1 MKKVLAA
8 VLAFAMVVTGMYF
21 VKPEA
26 SEVKAATTVPADM
39 LDIKLQAIGGANKT
53 MRLITSVDSLDYKE
67 VGFIVNNGTDE
78 KKMSTTTVFEKIK
91 SSVEGET
98 YNFSPKLI
106 GSSSEYFATVKF
118 DVAYPDNTYTVQ
130 AYVITNDDQEIKGRE
145 IRSFQYN
152 DGTATTTV
160 NLLVE
165 GTLEQGVTA
174 TYGPNA
180 DGTGDEAAS
189 VTVLTTNDG
198 YTSVRVAL
206 EDGTTVDDLKSATRF
221 TFSDGSTAVYRNY
234 YTTHKNPADTTTC
247 TTAVADTSWYD
258 VDPNATSFII
268 ASSADLYGLASV
280 VNSKADMFQ
289 NDTVTLV
296 CDVVVNEGTA
306 VKYDSSSKTKGHW
319 VPDAGLNSY
328 QWTPIGFQYGDY
340 GALGWFDG
348 TFDGDNNEISGIY
361 LSATSGANGLFGF
374 VGKYA
379 QLKNFKLTNSFFTS
393 TAGGSDKNN
402 VAAITGSS
410 YGLLYENIYT
420 NAVVLANGGGVAAG
434 FAGYMATSGK
444 GTPQCFKNCWFDGE
458 VFVSK
463 GQAYSS
469 VFVGYLSGGAGTIKM
484 SNCMFSGHVA
494 GSNGAETVWTHTG
507 NYYGGLIGYASASD
521 KTITIDNCLILGKL
535 TVYQGMKGSIIGSLS
550 GNAGTLNHVYE
561 AATLSSPTL
570 TIKYD
575 NASHNTNT
583 VFGTESG
590 RVEIDT
596 LTDLSN
602 TQLLAKFPLLAG
614 ETECAWI
621 VDNTTGTPILKSFAT
636 WYYAQ

>member
-206 EDGTTVDDLKSATRF
+206 ADGTTVDDLKSATRF
-221 TFSDGSTAVYRNY
+221 TFSDGSTAVYRNL
-234 YTTHKNPADTTTC
+234 YTTHVPASGTTP
-247 TTAVADTSWYD
+247 VADTSWYD
-258 VDPNATSFII
+258 VNPEAEEFVIATG
-268 ASSADLYGLASV
+268 ADLYGFAAV
-280 VNSKADMFQ
+280 QNSATSY
-289 NDTVTLV
+289 DTNTYNAIPKITLV
-296 CDVVVNEGTA
+296 GDIEIN
-306 VKYDSSSKTKGHW
+306 KGEATVDGW
-319 VPDAGLNSY
+319 VPTEGEAKYL
-328 QWTPIGFQYGDY
+328 WTMIGNAYYGR
-340 GALGWFDG
+340 FDG
-348 TFDGDNNEISGIY
+348 TFDGDGNTISGIVLEASSSEQGFIKTGEGQTAKIQNLQFVNSY
-361 LSATSGANGLFGF
+361 LQATFKVGIVPVSYGVTFENVYSNAIVKATHANNTLAVAGGF
-374 VGKYA
+374 VGA
-379 QLKNFKLTNSFFTS
+379 VARTNRKHEF
-393 TAGGSDKNN
+393 
-402 VAAITGSS
+402 I
-410 YGLLYENIYT
+410 
-420 NAVVLANGGGVAAG
+420 
-434 FAGYMATSGK
+434 
-444 GTPQCFKNCWFDGE
+444 NCWFDGI
-458 VFVSK
+458 VTGQYCVGGFV
-463 GQAYSS
+463 GINEYSS
-469 VFVGYLSGGAGTIKM
+469 SDPKT
-484 SNCMFSGHVA
+484 GHQFIF
-494 GSNGAETVWTHTG
+494 T
-507 NYYGGLIGYASASD
+507 
-521 KTITIDNCLILGKL
+521 NCLSTGTVNAINKFAGGMLGTMHSWGSATFTNCVSTA
-535 TVYQGMKGSIIGSLS
+535 TVTATNGGIGSLAGTTS
-550 GNAGTLNHVYE
+550 SSKAYYYFLPGCYSTVPASTMEIVSQLGSYTTALGNATTANLEHVLVAPEGYYTTAETLTNTE
-561 AATLSSPTL
+561 LATLFQTYEGVSSSADWAKVNVNGTVMPVPATFANW
-570 TIKYD
+570 Y
-575 NASHNTNT
+575 NA
-583 VFGTESG
+583 
-590 RVEIDT
+590 
-596 LTDLSN
+596 
-602 TQLLAKFPLLAG
+602 Q
-614 ETECAWI
+614 
-621 VDNTTGTPILKSFAT
+621 
-636 WYYAQ
+636 